1 MQRVS
6 VESECRD
13 RVPLNPDTH
22 LGAFGPGADPT
33 RSRTAYP
40 PPHLAVNFF
49 FVFAVGVLDLDW
61 VSWRPD

>member
-6 VESECRD
+6 AESESRECEERE
-13 RVPLNPDTH
+13 RERESREETVLLNVDTQ

-40 PPHLAVNFF
+40 PP
-49 FVFAVGVLDLDW
+49 
-61 VSWRPD
+61 RQERM